1 MSHPTKALCPSL
13 LEDYC
18 KVVSEQQ
25 AGGISRSQ
33 VQQSIANAMK
43 SVIGI
48 GCRQRVCPFEDTAI
62 TAYYAGHVLGAV
74 MFHVEVAGL
83 SVFYTG
89 DFNTQSQHHLGVADV
104 PFLRVNLSTLPA
116 GTKTQIDSVYSLPA
130 QPSVTICESTFGSHL
145 HDEHQDTAIEA
156 AALAAIHTC
165 VSSGGK
171 VLIPVFAV
179 GRAQEIMYVLL
190 IAQIFTVA
198 DHTVASQV
206 RYTSIFLA
214 VQHKRTDIGC
224 WADD

>member
-1 MSHPTKALCPSL
+1 
-13 LEDYC
+13 
-18 KVVSEQQ
+18 
-25 AGGISRSQ
+25 
-33 VQQSIANAMK
+33 
-43 SVIGI
+43 
-48 GCRQRVCPFEDTAI
+48 
-62 TAYYAGHVLGAV
+62 
-74 MFHVEVAGL
+74 
-83 SVFYTG
+83 
-89 DFNTQSQHHLGVADV
+89 
-104 PFLRVNLSTLPA
+104 
-116 GTKTQIDSVYSLPA
+116 
-130 QPSVTICESTFGSHL
+130 VTICESTFGSHL

-179 GRAQEIMYVLL
+179 GRAQEIMYILL
-190 IAQIFTVA
+190 IAQIFTLA